1 MRVFAEI
8 MRGAMNMPGSAGGGN
23 SGSFSGCGGFSGGA
37 GSGYSGGSHGGAM
50 PHNTVN
56 GTNDADG
63 AEAFLSDRFCSSF
76 FLRCLRTVFRAESS
90 VL

>member
-23 SGSFSGCGGFSGGA
+23 SGSFSGGGGFSGGY

-50 PHNTVN
+50 PHNTFHGVN
-56 GTNDADG
+56 NSGGKAPDG
-63 AEAFLSDRFCSSF
+63 
-76 FLRCLRTVFRAESS
+76 
-90 VL
+90 